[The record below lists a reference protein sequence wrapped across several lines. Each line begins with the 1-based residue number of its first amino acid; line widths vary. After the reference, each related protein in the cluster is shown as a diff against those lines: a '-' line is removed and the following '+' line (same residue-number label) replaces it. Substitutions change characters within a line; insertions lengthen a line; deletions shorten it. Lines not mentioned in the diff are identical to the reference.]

1 MLKDACSALGSVV
14 VRIFVFMDGDF
25 IIELSLNKSVS
36 LRDVTLIHAFMLG
49 VSMTT

>member
-1 MLKDACSALGSVV
+1 
-14 VRIFVFMDGDF
+14 MDGDF
-25 IIELSLNKSVS
+25 IIELSLNKSVMS